1 MSFGKMRTFI
11 DIVTREIVKDEES
24 FSEETDR
31 ILASVTAYKEE
42 RFGSKTWANR
52 AAFSEANALF
62 RFRNIPDLTIKP
74 KMFIVC
80 DDGRYEVVS
89 VDNVKDEK
97 YFSEETDR
105 NLASEKVYK
114 EERIDSKTWENRADF
129 SEENE
134 LFRYRNIPDLTIK
147 PKMFIVY
154 DDGRYEVVSVDNVKN
169 RNMYIEVLTKK
180 VVASDG

>member
-42 RFGSKTWANR
+42 HFGSKTWANR
-52 AAFSEANALF
+52 AAFSEANTLF

-80 DDGRYEVVS
+80 DDGRYE
-89 VDNVKDEK
+89 
-97 YFSEETDR
+97 
-105 NLASEKVYK
+105 
-114 EERIDSKTWENRADF
+114 I
-129 SEENE
+129 
-134 LFRYRNIPDLTIK
+134 
-147 PKMFIVY
+147 
-154 DDGRYEVVSVDNVKN
+154 VSVDNVKN

>member
-62 RFRNIPDLTIKP
+62 RFRNIPDLPIKP

-80 DDGRYEVVS
+80 DDGRYE
-89 VDNVKDEK
+89 
-97 YFSEETDR
+97 
-105 NLASEKVYK
+105 
-114 EERIDSKTWENRADF
+114 I
-129 SEENE
+129 
-134 LFRYRNIPDLTIK
+134 I
-147 PKMFIVY
+147 
-154 DDGRYEVVSVDNVKN
+154 SVDNVKN

-180 VVASDG
+180 VVAADG